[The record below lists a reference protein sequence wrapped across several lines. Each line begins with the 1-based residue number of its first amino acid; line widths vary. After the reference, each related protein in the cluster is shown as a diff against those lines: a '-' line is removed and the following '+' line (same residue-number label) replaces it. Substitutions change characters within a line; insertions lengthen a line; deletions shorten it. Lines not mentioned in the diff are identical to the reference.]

1 MLNSIITQPITLTT
15 LLICLITAITLGILT
30 ALVFSFRQ
38 HHSKSFTL
46 TLALLPM
53 AVCIVIMMVNG
64 NIGAGIAVAGTFT
77 LVRFRSIPGT
87 AREISAIFVDM
98 VIGFTLGM
106 GYIGIAVIFFV
117 LASLLTM
124 ILTLTN
130 FGGSSRF
137 EKQLKITIPEDFDY
151 NGLFD
156 DVFDKYTV
164 KAEMEQIHTTN
175 MGTLFELSYRVVFPE
190 RRIPKEFIDEL
201 RARNGNLNITIHDF
215 NQLET
220 L

>member
-1 MLNSIITQPITLTT
+1 MLNSIITLPITLPA
-15 LLICLITAITLGILT
+15 LLVCMITAIALGILT

-38 HHSKSFTL
+38 HHSRSFTL

-53 AVCIVIMMVNG
+53 AVSIVIMMVNG

-106 GYIGIAVIFFV
+106 GYIGIAVIFFI
-117 LASLLTM
+117 LASLLT
-124 ILTLTN
+124 ILLTWMN
-130 FGGSSRF
+130 FGVPSRV
-137 EKQLKITIPEDFDY
+137 EKQLRITIPENFDY
-151 NGLFD
+151 N
-156 DVFDKYTV
+156 
-164 KAEMEQIHTTN
+164 E
-175 MGTLFELSYRVVFPE
+175 LFELSYRIVFPDKK
-190 RRIPKEFIDEL
+190 IPKEFIDAL
-201 RARNGNLNITIHDF
+201 RARNGNLNIIINDF
-215 NQLET
+215 SEMMT

>member
-1 MLNSIITQPITLTT
+1 MLNSIITLPITLPV
-15 LLICLITAITLGILT
+15 LLVCLITAIALGILT

-38 HHSKSFTL
+38 HHTRSFTL

-106 GYIGIAVIFFV
+106 GYIGIAVIFFL
-117 LASLLTM
+117 LASV
-124 ILTLTN
+124 LTLVLTWIN
-130 FGGSSRF
+130 FGGTSQY

-151 NGLFD
+151 NELFD
-156 DVFDKYTV
+156 DVFVKYTV
-164 KAEMEQIHTTN
+164 SAEMEQIHTTN

-190 RRIPKEFIDEL
+190 KKIPKEFLDEL
-201 RARNGNLNITIHDF
+201 RARNGNLNIMIKDF
-215 NQLET
+215 DQIET

>member
-1 MLNSIITQPITLTT
+1 MLNSIITLPITLPT
-15 LLICLITAITLGILT
+15 LLICLVTAIALGIFT

-38 HHSKSFTL
+38 HHSKSFML

-64 NIGAGIAVAGTFT
+64 NIGAGFAVAGTFT

-106 GYIGIAVIFFV
+106 GYIGIAVVFFL
-117 LASLLTM
+117 LAALLTM
-124 ILTLTN
+124 ILTLVN
-130 FGGSSRF
+130 FGAPSKI
-137 EKQLKITIPEDFDY
+137 EKQLRITIPEDFDY
-151 NGLFD
+151 NELFD
-156 DVFDKYTV
+156 DVFAKYTE
-164 KAEMEQIHTTN
+164 KAEMEQIRTTN
-175 MGTLFELSYRVVFPE
+175 MGTLFELSYRVVFPDK
-190 RRIPKEFIDEL
+190 RIPKEFIDEL
-201 RARNGNLNITIHDF
+201 RTRNGNLNIVINDF
-215 NQLET
+215 TEMMT

>member
-1 MLNSIITQPITLTT
+1 MLNSIITLPITLPT
-15 LLICLITAITLGILT
+15 LLICLVTAIALGIFT

-38 HHSKSFTL
+38 HHSKSFML

-106 GYIGIAVIFFV
+106 GYIGIAVVFFL
-117 LASLLTM
+117 LAALLTM
-124 ILTLTN
+124 ILTLIN
-130 FGGSSRF
+130 FGVPSKI
-137 EKQLKITIPEDFDY
+137 EKQLRITIPEDFDY
-151 NGLFD
+151 NELFD
-156 DVFDKYTV
+156 DVFAKYTV
-164 KAEMEQIHTTN
+164 KAEMEQIRTTN
-175 MGTLFELSYRVVFPE
+175 MGTLFELSYRVVFPDKK
-190 RRIPKEFIDEL
+190 IPKEFIDEL
-201 RARNGNLNITIHDF
+201 RTRNGNLNIIINDF
-215 NQLET
+215 TEMMT

>member
-1 MLNSIITQPITLTT
+1 M
-15 LLICLITAITLGILT
+15 
-30 ALVFSFRQ
+30 
-38 HHSKSFTL
+38 L

-106 GYIGIAVIFFV
+106 GYIGIAVVFFL
-117 LASLLTM
+117 LAALLTM
-124 ILTLTN
+124 ILTLVN
-130 FGGSSRF
+130 FGAPSKI
-137 EKQLKITIPEDFDY
+137 EKQLRITIPEDFDY
-151 NGLFD
+151 NELFD
-156 DVFDKYTV
+156 DVFAKYTE
-164 KAEMEQIHTTN
+164 KAEMEQIRTTN
-175 MGTLFELSYRVVFPE
+175 MGTLFELSYRVVFPDK
-190 RRIPKEFIDEL
+190 RIPKEFIDEL
-201 RARNGNLNITIHDF
+201 RTRNGNLNIVINDF
-215 NQLET
+215 TEMMT

>member
-1 MLNSIITQPITLTT
+1 MLNSIITLPITLPV
-15 LLICLITAITLGILT
+15 LLICLVTAIALGILT

-38 HHSKSFTL
+38 HHSKSFML

-106 GYIGIAVIFFV
+106 GYIGIAVIFFL
-117 LASLLTM
+117 LASLLSM
-124 ILTLTN
+124 VLTLVN
-130 FGGSSRF
+130 FGIPSKI
-137 EKQLKITIPEDFDY
+137 EKQLRITIPEDFDY
-151 NGLFD
+151 NELFD
-156 DVFDKYTV
+156 DVFARYTV
-164 KAEMEQIHTTN
+164 KAEMEQVRTTN
-175 MGTLFELSYRVVFPE
+175 MGTLFELSYRVVFPDKK
-190 RRIPKEFIDEL
+190 IPKEFIDEL
-201 RARNGNLNITIHDF
+201 RARNGNLNIIINDF
-215 NQLET
+215 TEMMT

>member
-1 MLNSIITQPITLTT
+1 MLNSIITQPITLKV
-15 LLICLITAITLGILT
+15 LLMCMITAIVLGILN

-38 HHSKSFTL
+38 HHSRSFIL

-106 GYIGIAVIFFV
+106 GYIGIAVIFFA
-117 LASLLTM
+117 LSA
-124 ILTLTN
+124 ILTLVLTLVN
-130 FGGSSRF
+130 FGMPSRI
-137 EKQLKITIPEDFDY
+137 EKNLKITIPEDFDY
-151 NGLFD
+151 NELFD
-156 DVFDKYTV
+156 DVFEKYTV
-164 KAEMEQIHTTN
+164 RCELEQIRTTN
-175 MGTLFELSYRVVFPE
+175 MGTLFELSYRIVLPE
-190 RRIPKEFIDEL
+190 KKIPKEFIDEL
-201 RARNGNLNITIHDF
+201 RARNGNLNIIINDF
-215 NQLET
+215 MGIET

>member
-1 MLNSIITQPITLTT
+1 MLNSIITLPITLPA
-15 LLICLITAITLGILT
+15 LLVCMITAIALGILT

-38 HHSKSFTL
+38 HHSRSFTL

-53 AVCIVIMMVNG
+53 AVSIVIMMVNG

-106 GYIGIAVIFFV
+106 GYIGIAVIFFI
-117 LASLLTM
+117 LASLLT
-124 ILTLTN
+124 ILLTWMN
-130 FGGSSRF
+130 FGVPSRV
-137 EKQLKITIPEDFDY
+137 EKQLRITSPENFDY
-151 NGLFD
+151 NELFD
-156 DVFDKYTV
+156 EVFQKYTV
-164 KAEMEQIHTTN
+164 KAEMEQIRTTN
-175 MGTLFELSYRVVFPE
+175 MGTLFELSYRIVFPDKK
-190 RRIPKEFIDEL
+190 IPKEFIDAL
-201 RARNGNLNITIHDF
+201 RARNGNLNIIINDF
-215 NQLET
+215 SEMMT

>member
-1 MLNSIITQPITLTT
+1 MLNSIITLPITLPV
-15 LLICLITAITLGILT
+15 LLICLVTAIALGILT

-38 HHSKSFTL
+38 HHSKSFML

-106 GYIGIAVIFFV
+106 GYIGIAVIFFL

-124 ILTLTN
+124 VLTLVN
-130 FGGSSRF
+130 FGIPSKI
-137 EKQLKITIPEDFDY
+137 EKQLRITIPEDFDY
-151 NGLFD
+151 NELFD
-156 DVFDKYTV
+156 DVFARYTV
-164 KAEMEQIHTTN
+164 KAEMEQVRTTN
-175 MGTLFELSYRVVFPE
+175 MGTLFELSYRVVFPDKK
-190 RRIPKEFIDEL
+190 IPKEFIDEL
-201 RARNGNLNITIHDF
+201 RARNGNLNIIINDF
-215 NQLET
+215 TEMMT